1 MSEFENVDDLIN
13 DDETYDVLVMTDE
26 NGNDVQYF
34 VVDGIEVDGTNYIL
48 VVDSEQYN
56 DDDAETEAFLLKE
69 TNADGEDALYEFVE
83 DDNEYQKVVVLLQD
97 NDTEYE
103 MKFDEE

>member
-1 MSEFENVDDLIN
+1 MSDFENVDDLIN

-56 DDDAETEAFLLKE
+56 DEDAETEAFLLKE
-69 TNADGEDALYEFVE
+69 TSADGEDALYEFVE